1 MQSKSNRL
9 WLLLFLAVLLAGI
22 VLLFVLAEINRPADL
37 PALDIDNDQGG
48 PVVITGSVTYTNPF
62 FTKGVAQPLIVLE
75 DQGGFV
81 ERDNNFRLPPE
92 SQVLGQITSDFFTSP
107 FTYSLTL
114 PIEPQGSLRD
124 VDNNGRSD
132 SGVMVFAVAYWQN
145 TYGDPFLEDRDL
157 GGYAWSTSYVSTR
170 VSVAAANAREVIGG
184 RLLVYAPDDRQG
196 FPAGFGQDGRLFTTD
211 DPIVQLPAGYTLVD
225 LDTDSFTFDRSR
237 AVVVDL
243 LESEAAAVT
252 DFSDLTYSDAFEAML
267 EKFRTEY
274 AYTELKGL
282 DWEALGAT
290 FRPRFAQAEAAK
302 NPGAYA
308 VALRDFLWSIPD
320 AHIAGPFASIVDRF
334 QQETGGGLGMAIGEL
349 DDGRVLVNFV
359 LDDGPAD
366 RAGIVLRAEIL
377 ELDGQPIQQAV
388 RDNQLANWTGPFSTT
403 HAQRLQQVR
412 YVLRHPIGTEVA
424 ITYRNPDENQSTTTT
439 LTTIAERESLRVSSV
454 FPAPTGL
461 ELPVEYRLLD
471 SGYAYVQIDN
481 FSDNTLLTIQLW
493 ERLMRTLNEQ
503 QVPALI
509 VDMRQ
514 NTGGSGLL
522 ADQMA
527 AYFFDEE
534 LLLGNSGFYDAGSD
548 SFYFNP
554 LDASYFSLPAE
565 NLRYRGNLIVLIGPS
580 CASAC
585 EFFSYDLTL
594 QDRATVIGHY
604 PSTGA
609 GGSIEQFFMPEDE
622 TVQFSVGRNV
632 DADGAI
638 LIEGTG
644 IIPDVRVPV
653 TEETLFSDGD
663 PVLDAAVDFL
673 VGQ

>member
-1 MQSKSNRL
+1 MPSKSNRL
-9 WLLLFLAVLLAGI
+9 WLLLILGVLIAGVI
-22 VLLFVLAEINRPADL
+22 LLFVLAQINRPADL
-37 PALDIDNDQGG
+37 PALDIDHDQGG

-62 FTKGVAQPLIVLE
+62 FTKGVAQPLIILE

-145 TYGDPFLEDRDL
+145 IYGDPFLEERDL

-170 VSVAAANAREVIGG
+170 VSAAAANAREVIGG
-184 RLLVYAPDDRQG
+184 RLLIYAPDNRQG
-196 FPAGFGQDGRLFTTD
+196 FPSGFGQDRRLFTAD
-211 DPIVQLPAGYTLVD
+211 DPTVQLPAGYTLVD
-225 LDTDSFTFDRSR
+225 LDTESFTFDRSD

-252 DFSDLTYSDAFEAML
+252 DFSDLTYSNAFEAL
-267 EKFRTEY
+267 LGKFRTEY
-274 AYTELKGL
+274 AFTELKGL
-282 DWEALGAT
+282 DWEALGAA
-290 FRPRFAQAEAAK
+290 FRPRFAMAEANN
-302 NPGAYA
+302 NPHDYA

-320 AHIAGPFASIVDRF
+320 SHIAGPFAAVVDLF
-334 QQETGGGLGMAIGEL
+334 QEETGGGLGMTIREL
-349 DDGRVLVNFV
+349 DDGRVLVNFI

-366 RAGIVLRAEIL
+366 RAGIILRAEIL

-388 RDNQLANWTGPFSTT
+388 GDNQLANWTGPFSTA
-403 HAQRLQQVR
+403 HVRRLQQLR

-424 ITYRNPDENQSTTTT
+424 ITYRNPDDTQPTTTT
-439 LTTIAERESLRVSSV
+439 LTTVAERDSLRVSSL
-454 FPAPTGL
+454 FPAPTGF

-471 SGYAYVQIDN
+471 GGHGYVKIDN

-503 QVPALI
+503 LVPALI

-514 NTGGSGLL
+514 NTGGSGSL

-527 AYFFDEE
+527 AYFFDQE
-534 LLLGNSGFYDAGSD
+534 LPLGNSGFYDAGSG

-565 NLRYRGNLIVLIGPS
+565 NLRYQGDLVVLIGPS

-585 EFFSYDLTL
+585 EFFSYNLTL
-594 QDRATVIGHY
+594 QDRATVISHY
-604 PSTGA
+604 PSNGA
-609 GGSIEQFFMPEDE
+609 GGSVEQFFMPEGE
-622 TVQFSVGRNV
+622 IVQFSVGRNV
-632 DADGAI
+632 DASGAI

-673 VGQ
+673 AGQ